1 MLVQIRDR
9 AALSSLSIVSL
20 RSYLKSHGWRD
31 EGAFG
36 KRPAAIYTKEHGGR
50 SWEMLVPSRNT
61 IADYAE
67 SMAESVAILAD
78 VEERSQLD
86 VFRDL
91 SSTGA
96 DVIRIRSAA
105 EEERDSISLRKSAG
119 MYNDAYTMLL
129 SAARAVDK
137 PQAAYWGKASS
148 DVAEYL
154 DSVQSLPGYHE
165 GYALT
170 LHSPVPAAIEMQE
183 DLGDDVRDPF
193 SRRATSTLAQALDRT
208 NTAIAEADARDTLE
222 PFEDAVSDGVSANLC
237 DSVADMVKNGGGIEI
252 SVVWAG
258 TRPSRRPAP
267 HFRFPASSAETLVEA
282 AKSFR
287 LPKPSYDK
295 QIVARVVKLERE
307 PREFDGKAEIQPAQA
322 KKSDRI
328 QVEFAKSVYD
338 TVIQAFQ
345 EQMSI
350 SLEGDVHPHNRRYE
364 LRNPR
369 NVSILWEG

>member
-20 RSYLKSHGWRD
+20 RSYLESHGWND
-31 EGAFG
+31 EGALG
-36 KRPAAIYTKEHGGR
+36 KRPVAIYTKEYGGR
-50 SWEMLVPSRNT
+50 SWEMLVPLRDT

-67 SMAESVAILAD
+67 SMAESVAVLAD
-78 VEERSQLD
+78 AEGRSQLD
-86 VFRDL
+86 VFHDL

-105 EEERDSISLRKSAG
+105 EEERDSISLRKSAE
-119 MYNDAYTMLL
+119 MHNDAYTMLV

-148 DVAEYL
+148 DVTKYL
-154 DSVQSLPGYHE
+154 DSVQSLSDYHE

-170 LHSPVPAAIEMQE
+170 LHSPVPMEVGMQE
-183 DLGDDVRDPF
+183 DLGDDFHAPF
-193 SRRATSTLAQALDRT
+193 PRQATSKLAQALGRT
-208 NTAIAEADARDTLE
+208 NTAIAEADAGDTLE
-222 PFEDAVSDGVSANLC
+222 PSEDAVSDGVSANLC
-237 DSVADMVKNGGGIEI
+237 DSVADMAKNGGGIEI

-258 TRPSRRPAP
+258 TRPSSHPAP
-267 HFRFPASSAETLVEA
+267 RFRFPANSAETLVKA

-287 LPKPSYDK
+287 QSEPSYDE
-295 QIVARVVKLERE
+295 QIVAEVVKLERE
-307 PREFDGKAEIQPAQA
+307 PQEFDGKAEILSTQG
-322 KKSDRI
+322 KKSVRI
-328 QVEFAKSVYD
+328 QVKFDQSVYD

-345 EQMSI
+345 EQRSI
-350 SLEGDVHPHNRRYE
+350 SLEGDVHPRGRGYE

-369 NVSILWEG
+369 NLIILPED

>member
-20 RSYLKSHGWRD
+20 RSYLKSHGWSD

-50 SWEMLVPSRNT
+50 SWEMLVPLRDT

-67 SMAESVAILAD
+67 SMAESVAVLAD
-78 VEERSQLD
+78 AEERSQLD

-96 DVIRIRSAA
+96 DVIRIRSAT
-105 EEERDSISLRKSAG
+105 EEERDSISLRKSAE
-119 MYNDAYTMLL
+119 MHNDAYTMLL
-129 SAARAVDK
+129 SAARAVER
-137 PQAAYWGKASS
+137 PQAAYRGNMSS

-170 LHSPVPAAIEMQE
+170 LHSPVPAGIGMQE
-183 DLGDDVRDPF
+183 DLGDDFRAPF
-193 SRRATSTLAQALDRT
+193 SRRATSTLARALGRT
-208 NTAIAEADARDTLE
+208 NTAIAEAVARDTLE
-222 PFEDAVSDGVSANLC
+222 PFEEAVSDGVSANLC
-237 DSVADMVKNGGGIEI
+237 DSVAEMAGKGHGIEI

-258 TRPSRRPAP
+258 TRPSDHPDPR
-267 HFRFPASSAETLVEA
+267 FRFSAYSADILLEA

-287 LPKPSYDK
+287 QNKPSYDE
-295 QIVARVVKLERE
+295 QIVAQVVKLERK
-307 PREFDGKAEIQPAQA
+307 PREFDGRADILSTRDERLV
-322 KKSDRI
+322 RI
-328 QVEFAKSVYD
+328 QVEFDQSVYD

-345 EQMSI
+345 EQRSI
-350 SLEGDVHPHNRRYE
+350 SLEGDVHPHGRGYE

-369 NVSILWEG
+369 NLIILQEG

>member
-86 VFRDL
+86 VFLDL

-105 EEERDSISLRKSAG
+105 EEERDSISLRQSAG

-129 SAARAVDK
+129 SAARAVEK
-137 PQAAYWGKASS
+137 PQAAYRGKASS

-258 TRPSRRPAP
+258 TRLRAVLPPISGFLQALPRP
-267 HFRFPASSAETLVEA
+267 
-282 AKSFR
+282 
-287 LPKPSYDK
+287 
-295 QIVARVVKLERE
+295 
-307 PREFDGKAEIQPAQA
+307 
-322 KKSDRI
+322 
-328 QVEFAKSVYD
+328 
-338 TVIQAFQ
+338 
-345 EQMSI
+345 
-350 SLEGDVHPHNRRYE
+350 
-364 LRNPR
+364 
-369 NVSILWEG
+369 

>member
-31 EGAFG
+31 EGALG

-50 SWEMLVPSRNT
+50 SWEMLVPLRDT

-67 SMAESVAILAD
+67 SMAESVAVLAD
-78 VEERSQLD
+78 AEERSQLD

-96 DVIRIRSAA
+96 DVIRIRSAT
-105 EEERDSISLRKSAG
+105 EEVKESISLRQGAG

-129 SAARAVDK
+129 SAARAVEK
-137 PQAAYWGKASS
+137 PQAAYRGNMSS

-170 LHSPVPAAIEMQE
+170 LHSPVPAGIGMQE
-183 DLGDDVRDPF
+183 DLGDDFHAPF
-193 SRRATSTLAQALDRT
+193 SRRATSTLARALGRT
-208 NTAIAEADARDTLE
+208 NTAIAEAVARDTLE
-222 PFEDAVSDGVSANLC
+222 PFEEAVSDGVSANLC
-237 DSVADMVKNGGGIEI
+237 DSVAEMAGKGHGIEI

-258 TRPSRRPAP
+258 TRPSGHPDP
-267 HFRFPASSAETLVEA
+267 HFRFSAYSADILLEA

-287 LPKPSYDK
+287 LTKPSYGE
-295 QIVARVVKLERE
+295 QIVAQVVKLERE
-307 PREFDGKAEIQPAQA
+307 PREFDGRAEIL
-322 KKSDRI
+322 STRDERLVRI
-328 QVEFAKSVYD
+328 QVEFDKSVYD

-345 EQMSI
+345 EQRSI
-350 SLEGDVHPHNRRYE
+350 SLEGDVHPRGRGYE

-369 NVSILWEG
+369 NLIILPEG